1 MLKQGIYHMELYFI
15 MKTILWKTVLLAR
28 QTYINLIMKCQQLQ
42 MKLLNSWNSN
52 STKFLVSY
60 LQKVFGHSKIWA
72 SASASALQT
81 FSLCLLK
88 FYFKK

>member
-1 MLKQGIYHMELYFI
+1 MELYFI
-15 MKTILWKTVLLAR
+15 MKTILWKTVLLTR